1 MSRAASKQPNL
12 LHPSDRHAKMPP
24 MDNLGSPL
32 PAPPPPPTGPPTGPA
47 LPPRV
52 VTTTV
57 PTLRSVLRSCSAPLL
72 GYAFALAASLV
83 LMALVVLAIALEA
96 DGSSG
101 GDPSGDIDIKVIGTL
116 VGIPFQIAGMALG
129 GSIGLGDDEFALH
142 LFAPPLFITAVFVLA
157 VMWLSRRSERA
168 APTSSTVERAIL
180 AGCGAL
186 VTAVVAVV
194 ATRVLAM
201 RDDDL
206 VMHAA
211 TLGLF
216 LWTLLLAGVAAFA
229 GRQSV
234 HASLWPRWAPPDVRR
249 GVHLVTQ
256 HVLAW
261 VVLLVPIAVV
271 WMLVDSGLD
280 AALYALVWGP
290 TLALGAFAMGHV
302 GAVTAA
308 GETAFAWD
316 LGWFPGIVLPVMAVL
331 FTLVASLAWHL
342 RRGQDRD
349 WLANPASWA
358 TLPIL
363 YAVGAL
369 LVCMVSTVRLSGALF
384 GVDGGIT
391 YSGAYWLIPVLAV
404 WGAVTEALS
413 RFVAPALAGSLPRG
427 VARRLATGPAHPLP
441 PAPTGPAQRIPLSP
455 ADKARARKG
464 LIAVAVVGGA
474 GLLGVLV
481 VSIVGSTLADPE
493 KRAEAYLDAV
503 VAGDLDEVLELAPV
517 DDDEASPALLTDEVY
532 AAADDRI
539 TGYEITDVEELGD
552 TITVTVDL
560 EGPEDGDDV
569 ELTLTPDGK
578 RALFFDDWKVDE
590 GGLAREVTVSVPDA
604 STSVEA
610 NGVTVE
616 AVGGEEADFWALP
629 GSYVFDPYG
638 DNPWLEPSEEPTS
651 VPAAE
656 TFGIYAETGQ
666 PGPSDQLRE
675 EVDTAIADWVNG
687 CMKATELSPEDCP
700 QDAYGSG
707 DTQRKV
713 VWTLTAMPTVSWDYF
728 DGSFPSSLSS
738 DESGQATV
746 TYEYDASYG
755 FGAPEWTKETE
766 EEDLYVNATVDLV
779 DGEPVVTFETY

>member
-1 MSRAASKQPNL
+1 
-12 LHPSDRHAKMPP
+12 
-24 MDNLGSPL
+24 MDNPGSTSH
-32 PAPPPPPTGPPTGPA
+32 ASPPPPPPPAGPPTPAA

-57 PTLRSVLRSCSAPLL
+57 PTLWSVLRSAGAPLL
-72 GYAFALAASLV
+72 AYAISLGASLV

-96 DGSSG
+96 DGSG
-101 GDPSGDIDIKVIGTL
+101 GDEPSGDIDIKVIGTL
-116 VGIPFQIAGMALG
+116 IGIPFQIAGMALG

-142 LFAPPLFITAVFVLA
+142 LFAPPLFITAVFVSA
-157 VMWLSRRSERA
+157 VLWLSRRSERA
-168 APTSSTVERAIL
+168 TPTNSTVERAIL

-186 VTAVVAVV
+186 ATAVVALV
-194 ATRVLAM
+194 ATRALAM
-201 RDDDL
+201 RDDDV

-234 HASLWPRWAPPDVRR
+234 HGSLWPRWAPTDVRR
-249 GVHLVTQ
+249 GVQLVTQ

-316 LGWFPGIVLPVMAVL
+316 LGWFPGIVLPLLAVV

-342 RRGQDRD
+342 RRGQDRA

-358 TLPIL
+358 TLPIA

-384 GVDGGIT
+384 GVDGAIT
-391 YSGAYWLIPVLAV
+391 YSGAYWLIPVLV
-404 WGAVTEALS
+404 LWGVAIEVAS
-413 RFVAPALAGSLPRG
+413 RFVAPAVAGALPG
-427 VARRLATGPAHPLP
+427 VLARRLAKGPAHPLP
-441 PAPTGPAQRIPLSP
+441 PAPAGPPQRIPMSP
-455 ADKARARKG
+455 ADRARARRG
-464 LIAVAVVGGA
+464 LIAAGLIGGV

-481 VSIVGSTLADPE
+481 LSIVGSTLADPE

-503 VAGDLDEVLELAPV
+503 VAGDIDKVVDLAPV
-517 DDDEASPALLTDEVY
+517 DEDEASLALLTEEVY

-539 TGYEITDVEELGD
+539 TGYEITDVEEFGD

-590 GGLAREVTVSVPDA
+590 GGLAREVTVSVPDT
-604 STSVEA
+604 STSIEA
-610 NGVTVE
+610 NGVTVG
-616 AVGGEEADFWALP
+616 AIGGEDADFWALP
-629 GSYVFDPYG
+629 GSYVFNPYG
-638 DNPWLEPSEEPTS
+638 DNPWLEASDEPTS
-651 VPAAE
+651 VPAE
-656 TFGIYAETGQ
+656 DTFGVYAESGQ

-675 EVDTAIADWVNG
+675 KVDTAIADWVNA

-700 QDAYGSG
+700 QDAFGSG

-713 VWTLTAMPTVSWDYF
+713 RWTLTTMPTVSWSYF
-728 DGSFPSSLSS
+728 DGSFPFNLSS
-738 DESGQATV
+738 EMTGEATV
-746 TYEYDASYG
+746 SYEYDASYG
-755 FGAPEWTKETE
+755 FGTPDWTKETE
-766 EEDLYVNATVDLV
+766 QEDLYVNATVDLV
-779 DGEPVVTFETY
+779 DGEPVVTFESY

>member
-1 MSRAASKQPNL
+1 
-12 LHPSDRHAKMPP
+12 
-24 MDNLGSPL
+24 MDNPGSTSPA
-32 PAPPPPPTGPPTGPA
+32 APPPPPPAGPPTRPA
-47 LPPRV
+47 LPPRA

-57 PTLRSVLRSCSAPLL
+57 PTLRGVLRSAGAPLL
-72 GYAFALAASLV
+72 AYAISVIASLV
-83 LMALVVLAIALEA
+83 LMALVVLALALEA
-96 DGSSG
+96 DGSSD

-116 VGIPFQIAGMALG
+116 IGIPFQIAGMALG

-142 LFAPPLFITAVFVLA
+142 LFAPPLFITAVFVFA
-157 VMWLSRRSERA
+157 VLWLSRRSERA
-168 APTSSTVERAIL
+168 TPTSSTVERAIL
-180 AGCGAL
+180 AACGAL
-186 VTAVVAVV
+186 ATAVVALV

-201 RDDDL
+201 RDDDV

-216 LWTLLLAGVAAFA
+216 LWSLLLAGVAAFA

-234 HASLWPRWAPPDVRR
+234 HGSLWPRWVPADVRR

-316 LGWFPGIVLPVMAVL
+316 LGWFPGIVLPLLAVV
-331 FTLVASLAWHL
+331 FTLVASVAWHL
-342 RRGQDRD
+342 RRGQDRA

-358 TLPIL
+358 TLPVA

-369 LVCMVSTVRLSGALF
+369 LVCLVSTVRLSGALF
-384 GVDGGIT
+384 GVDSGIT

-404 WGAVTEALS
+404 WGAVTEVLS
-413 RFVAPALAGSLPRG
+413 RFVAPALAGPLPG
-427 VARRLATGPAHPLP
+427 AIARRLAAGPAHPLP
-441 PAPTGPAQRIPLSP
+441 PAPAGPAQRIPLSP
-455 ADKARARKG
+455 ADRARARKG
-464 LIAVAVVGGA
+464 LVAAAVIGGA

-481 VSIVGSTLADPE
+481 FSIVGSTLADPE

-503 VAGDLDEVLELAPV
+503 VDGDVDKVLELAPV
-517 DDDEASPALLTDEVY
+517 DDDEASPALLTDAVY

-539 TGYEITDVEELGD
+539 TGYEITDVEQFGD
-552 TITVTVDL
+552 TVTVTVDL

-590 GGLAREVTVSVPDA
+590 GGLAREVTLSVPE
-604 STSVEA
+604 SSSSVEA

-616 AVGGEEADFWALP
+616 ATGGEEADFWALP
-629 GSYVFDPYG
+629 GSYVFNPYA
-638 DNPWLEPSEEPTS
+638 DNPWLEAGDERTS
-651 VPAAE
+651 VPGAD
-656 TFGIYAETGQ
+656 TFGVYAETGQ
-666 PGPSDQLRE
+666 PGPSDQLRD
-675 EVDTAIADWVNG
+675 EVDTAIADRVNA
-687 CMKATELSPEDCP
+687 CMKATDLSPDDCP
-700 QDAYGSG
+700 QDAFGSG

-713 VWTLTAMPTVSWDYF
+713 VWTLTTMPTVSWDYF
-728 DGSFPSSLSS
+728 DGTFPVDLSS
-738 DESGQATV
+738 DVTGEATV

-755 FGAPEWTKETE
+755 FGAPDWTKETE
-766 EEDLYVNATVDLV
+766 QEDLYVNATVDLV

>member
-1 MSRAASKQPNL
+1 
-12 LHPSDRHAKMPP
+12 
-24 MDNLGSPL
+24 MDNPGSTS
-32 PAPPPPPTGPPTGPA
+32 PAPPPPPPVGAATPPA

-57 PTLRSVLRSCSAPLL
+57 PTLRSVLRSAGAPLL
-72 GYAFALAASLV
+72 AYAIAVGASLV
-83 LMALVVLAIALEA
+83 LMALVVLAISLEA
-96 DGSSG
+96 GGSSD

-116 VGIPFQIAGMALG
+116 IGIPFQIAGMALG
-129 GSIGLGDDEFALH
+129 GSIGLGDDEFALR
-142 LFAPPLFITAVFVLA
+142 LFAPPLIITAVFVSA
-157 VMWLSRRSERA
+157 VLWLSRRSERA
-168 APTSSTVERAIL
+168 APTSSAVERAVL

-186 VTAVVAVV
+186 ATAVVALV
-194 ATRVLAM
+194 ATRLLAM
-201 RDDDL
+201 RDDDD

-216 LWTLLLAGVAAFA
+216 LWTLLLGGVAAFA

-234 HASLWPRWAPPDVRR
+234 HGSLWPRWAPADVRR

-256 HVLAW
+256 HLLAW
-261 VVLLVPIAVV
+261 VVLLVPISVV

-316 LGWFPGIVLPVMAVL
+316 LGWFPGIVLPLLAVVL
-331 FTLVASLAWHL
+331 TLVASIAWHL
-342 RRGQDRD
+342 RRGQDRA
-349 WLANPASWA
+349 WLADPASWA
-358 TLPIL
+358 TLPVS
-363 YAVGAL
+363 YGVGAL
-369 LVCMVSTVRLSGALF
+369 LVCMVSTVRLTGALF
-384 GVDGGIT
+384 GVDSGIT
-391 YSGAYWLIPVLAV
+391 YSGAYWLIPVLVV
-404 WGAVTEALS
+404 WGAATEALS
-413 RFVAPALAGSLPRG
+413 RSVAPALAGALPG
-427 VARRLATGPAHPLP
+427 AVAKRLAAGPAHPQP
-441 PAPTGPAQRIPLSP
+441 PAPSGPTQRIPLSP

-464 LIAVAVVGGA
+464 LIAAAVIGGA
-474 GLLGVLV
+474 GLLGILV

-503 VAGDLDEVLELAPV
+503 VAGDIDQVLELAPV
-517 DDDEASPALLTDEVY
+517 DEDEASLALLTDDIY

-539 TGYEITDVEELGD
+539 TGYEITDVEESGD
-552 TITVTVDL
+552 TVTVTVDL
-560 EGPEDGDDV
+560 EGPEDGDEV
-569 ELTLTPDGK
+569 ELTLSPDGK

-590 GGLAREVTVSVPDA
+590 GGLAREVTVSVPDT

-616 AVGGEEADFWALP
+616 AAGGEDADFWALP
-629 GSYVFDPYG
+629 GSYVFNPYG
-638 DNPWLEPSEEPTS
+638 DNPWLEASEEPTS
-651 VPAAE
+651 VPAAD
-656 TFGIYAETGQ
+656 TFGVYAETGQ

-675 EVDTAIADWVNG
+675 KVDTAIAEWVNG
-687 CMKATELSPEDCP
+687 CMEATELSPENCP
-700 QDAYGSG
+700 QDAFGSG

-713 VWTLTAMPTVSWDYF
+713 VWTLTTMPTVSWDYF
-728 DGSFPSSLSS
+728 DGTFPVSLSS

-755 FGAPEWTKETE
+755 YGAPDWTKETE
-766 EEDLYVNATVDLV
+766 QEDLYVNATVDLV
-779 DGEPVVTFETY
+779 DGEPVVTFEAY

>member
-1 MSRAASKQPNL
+1 
-12 LHPSDRHAKMPP
+12 MPR
-24 MDNLGSPL
+24 MDNPGSSSPA
-32 PAPPPPPTGPPTGPA
+32 APPPPPAGPPTPPA
-47 LPPRV
+47 LPARV

-57 PTLRSVLRSCSAPLL
+57 PTFRGVLRSCGAPLL
-72 GYAFALAASLV
+72 GYAVSLGASLV

-96 DGSSG
+96 DGTGDS
-101 GDPSGDIDIKVIGTL
+101 DPSGDIDIKVIGTL

-142 LFAPPLFITAVFVLA
+142 LFAPPLFITAAFVVA
-157 VMWLSRRSERA
+157 VLWLSRRSERTT
-168 APTSSTVERAIL
+168 PTSSTVERAIL

-186 VTAVVAVV
+186 ATAVVAVV

-211 TLGLF
+211 TVGLF
-216 LWTLLLAGVAAFA
+216 LWTLVLAGVASFA

-234 HASLWPRWAPPDVRR
+234 HGSLWPRWVPADVRR
-249 GVHLVTQ
+249 GAHLVTQ

-261 VVLLVPIAVV
+261 VVLLVPIAVA

-308 GETAFAWD
+308 GEHAFAWD
-316 LGWFPGIVLPVMAVL
+316 LGWFPGIVLPVLAVL
-331 FTLVASLAWHL
+331 FTITAALAWHL
-342 RRGQDRD
+342 RRGQDRA
-349 WLANPASWA
+349 WLAHPASWV
-358 TLPIL
+358 TLPL
-363 YAVGAL
+363 AYAAGAL
-369 LVCMVSTVRLSGALF
+369 LVCMVSTVRLTGALF

-404 WGAVTEALS
+404 WGVATEALS
-413 RFVAPALAGSLPRG
+413 RFVAPALAGSLPRMI
-427 VARRLATGPAHPLP
+427 ARRLATGPAHPVP
-441 PAPTGPAQRIPLSP
+441 PAPTGPVQRIPLSP
-455 ADKARARKG
+455 ADRARARKG
-464 LIAVAVVGGA
+464 LIAAAVIGGG

-481 VSIVGSTLADPE
+481 FSIVGSTLADPE

-503 VAGDLDEVLELAPV
+503 VDGDIDKVLELAPV
-517 DDDEASPALLTDEVY
+517 ADDEASVALLTDEVY

-539 TGYEITDVEELGD
+539 TGYDITDVEEFGD
-552 TITVTVDL
+552 TVTVTVDL
-560 EGPEDGDDV
+560 DGPEDGDDV
-569 ELTLTPDGK
+569 ELTLVPDGK

-590 GGLAREVTVSVPDA
+590 GGLAREVTLSVPES

-616 AVGGEEADFWALP
+616 ATGGEDADFWALP
-629 GSYVFDPYG
+629 GSYVFNPYG
-638 DNPWLEPSEEPTS
+638 DSPWLEASDEPTS
-651 VPAAE
+651 VPAAD
-656 TFGIYAETGQ
+656 TFGVYAETGQ
-666 PGPSDQLRE
+666 PGPSEQLRDK
-675 EVDTAIADWVNG
+675 VDTAIADWVND
-687 CMKATELSPEDCP
+687 CMKATELAPEDCP
-700 QDAYGSG
+700 QDAFGSG

-713 VWTLTAMPTVSWDYF
+713 AWTLTTMPTVSWDYF
-728 DGSFPSSLSS
+728 DGTFPVNLSS
-738 DESGQATV
+738 DETGEATV

-755 FGAPEWTKETE
+755 YGPREWTKESE
-766 EEDLYVNATVDLV
+766 QEDLYVNATVDLV

>member
-1 MSRAASKQPNL
+1 
-12 LHPSDRHAKMPP
+12 
-24 MDNLGSPL
+24 MDNPGSTSPA
-32 PAPPPPPTGPPTGPA
+32 APPPPPPAGPPTRPA

-57 PTLRSVLRSCSAPLL
+57 PTLRGVLRSAGAPLL
-72 GYAFALAASLV
+72 AYAISVIASLV

-96 DGSSG
+96 DGSSDG
-101 GDPSGDIDIKVIGTL
+101 GPSGDIDIEVIGTL
-116 VGIPFQIAGMALG
+116 IGIPFQIAGMALG

-142 LFAPPLFITAVFVLA
+142 LFAPPLFITAVFVFA
-157 VMWLSRRSERA
+157 VLWLSRRSERA
-168 APTSSTVERAIL
+168 TPTSSTVERAIL
-180 AGCGAL
+180 AACGAL
-186 VTAVVAVV
+186 ATAVVALV

-201 RDDDL
+201 RDDDV

-216 LWTLLLAGVAAFA
+216 LWSLLLAGVAAFA

-234 HASLWPRWAPPDVRR
+234 HGSLWPRWVPADVRH

-316 LGWFPGIVLPVMAVL
+316 LGWFPGIVLPLLAVV
-331 FTLVASLAWHL
+331 FTLVASIAWHL
-342 RRGQDRD
+342 RRGQDRA

-358 TLPIL
+358 TLPVA

-369 LVCMVSTVRLSGALF
+369 LVCLVSTVRLSGALF
-384 GVDGGIT
+384 GVDSGIT

-404 WGAVTEALS
+404 WGAVTEVLS
-413 RFVAPALAGSLPRG
+413 RFVAPALAGPLPG
-427 VARRLATGPAHPLP
+427 AIAKRLAAGPAHPLP
-441 PAPTGPAQRIPLSP
+441 PAPAGPAQRIPLSP
-455 ADKARARKG
+455 ADRARARKG
-464 LIAVAVVGGA
+464 LVAAAVIGGA

-481 VSIVGSTLADPE
+481 FSIVGSTLADPE

-503 VAGDLDEVLELAPV
+503 VDGDVDKVLELAPV

-539 TGYEITDVEELGD
+539 TGYEITDVEQFGD
-552 TITVTVDL
+552 TVTVTVDL

-590 GGLAREVTVSVPDA
+590 GGLAREMTLSVPE
-604 STSVEA
+604 SSSSVEA
-610 NGVTVE
+610 NGVIVE
-616 AVGGEEADFWALP
+616 ATGGEEADFWALP
-629 GSYVFDPYG
+629 GSYVFNPHAG
-638 DNPWLEPSEEPTS
+638 NPWLEAGDERTS
-651 VPAAE
+651 VPAAD
-656 TFGIYAETGQ
+656 TFGVYAETGQ
-666 PGPSDQLRE
+666 PGPSDQLRD
-675 EVDTAIADWVNG
+675 EVDTAIADWVNA
-687 CMKATELSPEDCP
+687 CMKATDLSPDDCP
-700 QDAYGSG
+700 QDAFGSG

-713 VWTLTAMPTVSWDYF
+713 VWTLTTMPTVSWDYF
-728 DGSFPSSLSS
+728 DGTFPVDLSS
-738 DESGQATV
+738 DVTGEATV

-755 FGAPEWTKETE
+755 YGAPDWTKETE
-766 EEDLYVNATVDLV
+766 QEDLYVNATVDLV

>member
-1 MSRAASKQPNL
+1 
-12 LHPSDRHAKMPP
+12 
-24 MDNLGSPL
+24 MDNPGSTSPA
-32 PAPPPPPTGPPTGPA
+32 APPPPPPAGPPTPPA

-57 PTLRSVLRSCSAPLL
+57 PTLRGVLRSAGAPLL
-72 GYAFALAASLV
+72 AYAISVVASLV

-96 DGSSG
+96 DGSSD

-116 VGIPFQIAGMALG
+116 IGIPFQIAGMALG

-142 LFAPPLFITAVFVLA
+142 LFAPPLFITAVFVFA
-157 VMWLSRRSERA
+157 VLWLSRRSERA
-168 APTSSTVERAIL
+168 TPTSSTVERAIL
-180 AGCGAL
+180 AACGAL
-186 VTAVVAVV
+186 ATAVVALV

-201 RDDDL
+201 RDDDV

-216 LWTLLLAGVAAFA
+216 LWSLLLAGVAAFA

-234 HASLWPRWAPPDVRR
+234 HGSLWPRWVPADVRR

-316 LGWFPGIVLPVMAVL
+316 LGWFPGIVLPLLAVV
-331 FTLVASLAWHL
+331 FTLVASIAWHL
-342 RRGQDRD
+342 RRGQDRA

-358 TLPIL
+358 TLPVA

-369 LVCMVSTVRLSGALF
+369 LVCLVSTVRLSGALF
-384 GVDGGIT
+384 GVDSGIT

-404 WGAVTEALS
+404 WGAVTEVLS
-413 RFVAPALAGSLPRG
+413 RFVAPALAGPLPG
-427 VARRLATGPAHPLP
+427 AIARRLAAGPAHPLP
-441 PAPTGPAQRIPLSP
+441 PAPAGPAQRIPLSP
-455 ADKARARKG
+455 ADRARARKG
-464 LIAVAVVGGA
+464 LVAAAVVGGA

-481 VSIVGSTLADPE
+481 FSIVGSTLADPE

-503 VAGDLDEVLELAPV
+503 VDGDVDKVLELAPV

-539 TGYEITDVEELGD
+539 TGYEITDVEQFGD
-552 TITVTVDL
+552 TVTVTVDL

-590 GGLAREVTVSVPDA
+590 GGLAREVTLSVPE
-604 STSVEA
+604 SSSSVEA

-616 AVGGEEADFWALP
+616 ATGGEEADFWALP
-629 GSYVFDPYG
+629 GSYVFNPHAG
-638 DNPWLEPSEEPTS
+638 NPWLEAGDERTS
-651 VPAAE
+651 VPGAD
-656 TFGIYAETGQ
+656 TFGVYAETGQ
-666 PGPSDQLRE
+666 PGPSDQLRD
-675 EVDTAIADWVNG
+675 EVDTAIADWVG
-687 CMKATELSPEDCP
+687 ACMKATNLSPDDCP
-700 QDAYGSG
+700 QDAFGSG

-713 VWTLTAMPTVSWDYF
+713 VWTLTTMPTVSWDYF
-728 DGSFPSSLSS
+728 DGTFPVDLSS
-738 DESGQATV
+738 DVTGEATV

-755 FGAPEWTKETE
+755 YGAPDWTKETE
-766 EEDLYVNATVDLV
+766 QEDLYVNATVDLV